1 VLDGD
6 PAPLP
11 KKGAEH
17 PQFLAHFY
25 CGQTAGCIKMPL
37 GMEVG
42 LNPGDFVFDEDPA
55 TPREKGTPTPPNFCP
70 CLLWRNGWMDED
82 ATWYGS
88 RPRPTQ
94 LCIRRVSSYP
104 RKGHSSTPLF
114 SAHVYCGRGRPSQLL
129 LRSSW
134 ITQSRAYCR
143 IYSGYTEAG
152 AVAYLNNI
160 PVPKLKCR
168 SLSVR

>member
-1 VLDGD
+1 MLDGD

-37 GMEVG
+37 GTEVDLG
-42 LNPGDFVFDEDPA
+42 PRNFVLDGFPA
-55 TPREKGTPTPPNFCP
+55 IRERGTAAP
-70 CLLWRNGWMDED
+70 
-82 ATWYGS
+82 
-88 RPRPTQ
+88 
-94 LCIRRVSSYP
+94 
-104 RKGHSSTPLF
+104 PLF